1 MEAQETGKRAANVRA
16 RWQDTRTPERRLPI
30 DGLSASE
37 RLVLYLRFGT
47 YPRPRTRAQ
56 VAALLQLPPAQ
67 VERMERRALR
77 ALRCSALGPISG
89 GWDGWDEV

>member
-30 DGLSASE
+30 DGLSAGE
-37 RLVLYLRFGT
+37 QLVLYLRFGAT
-47 YPRPRTRAQ
+47 LRPRTRGQ
-56 VAALLQLPPAQ
+56 VAALLRLPTAR

-77 ALRCSALGPISG
+77 ALRCSALGPISA

>member
-1 MEAQETGKRAANVRA
+1 MEAQETGKRTASVRA
-16 RWQDTRTPERRLPI
+16 RWRETRAPERRLPI

-37 RLVLYLRFGT
+37 RLVLYLRFGA
-47 YPRPRTRAQ
+47 YPRPRSRAQ
-56 VAALLQLPPAQ
+56 VAAFLRLPCAQ